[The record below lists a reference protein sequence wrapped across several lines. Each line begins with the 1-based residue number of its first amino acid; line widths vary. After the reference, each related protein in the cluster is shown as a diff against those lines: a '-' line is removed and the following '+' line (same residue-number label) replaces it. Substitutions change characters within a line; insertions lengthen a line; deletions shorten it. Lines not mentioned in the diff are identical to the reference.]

1 MSIVFVG
8 GGNMASALIGGLL
21 AHGQP
26 VNQIGVVEIDASAGA
41 KLQGTWGVKVY
52 TEAAPALADAGTLVL
67 AVKPQ
72 QLAAVTRAL
81 PALDTS
87 LRVISIAAGITTTA
101 LSRWLKGHTNIVR
114 AMPNTPALIQQGTAG
129 LYAMPG
135 VPPDDRVHAQ
145 SLMRAVGTA
154 VWVEREEQLDAV
166 TAISGS
172 GPAYV
177 FYFIEALQR
186 AAQELGLDANAAHAL
201 ALNTVKGAALLA
213 AGSEDSPLELRKK
226 VTSKGGT
233 TEAALAVLEQSGF
246 ADILK
251 DAAAAAARRS
261 HELGQSL
268 GQD

>member
-1 MSIVFVG
+1 
-8 GGNMASALIGGLL
+8 
-21 AHGQP
+21 
-26 VNQIGVVEIDASAGA
+26 
-41 KLQGTWGVKVY
+41 
-52 TEAAPALADAGTLVL
+52 
-67 AVKPQ
+67 
-72 QLAAVTRAL
+72 
-81 PALDTS
+81 
-87 LRVISIAAGITTTA
+87 
-101 LSRWLKGHTNIVR
+101 
-114 AMPNTPALIQQGTAG
+114 
-129 LYAMPG
+129 
-135 VPPDDRVHAQ
+135 
-145 SLMRAVGTA
+145 MRAVGTA